1 MVDIDKIWLL
11 LKVIVSEW
19 RKDKVVRLGA
29 SLAFYAVF
37 SLPPFLVI
45 LAAIAGIFYGE
56 EAAQGRI
63 VQQFRGLF
71 GREDAQTIQTMIL
84 QAGSP
89 KTGTIAAMVGMT
101 TLLISA
107 TAVLADLQD
116 ALNTIWKVKTKSKI
130 SFMYR
135 LKNRALSLLVTLGTG
150 FLLLVSLIVSILLT
164 AFGDYISLLSSGS
177 FMLGHFLRAADFLI
191 SFGITTLLFALLF
204 RLVPD
209 EEIAWKDV
217 WLGAS
222 LTALL
227 FIIGKLLTG
236 LYIAQSRIASVFGA
250 AGSLATLL
258 FWVYCQAQ
266 IFFLGAEFTRVY
278 ANMYGSKGGSEKH
291 AVGETRQG
299 NA

>member
-1 MVDIDKIWLL
+1 MIEVDKIWLL
-11 LKVIVSEW
+11 LKVVVSEW

-29 SLAFYAVF
+29 SRAFYAVF

-63 VQQFRGLF
+63 VQEFQGLL

-89 KTGTIAAMVGMT
+89 KTGIIAATAGMT
-101 TLLISA
+101 ALFIGA
-107 TAVLADLQD
+107 IAVFADLQD
-116 ALNTIWKVKTKSKI
+116 ALNTIWEVKAKPKI
-130 SFMYR
+130 SLIYR
-135 LKNRALSLLVTLGTG
+135 LKARALSLLVTLGSG
-150 FLLLVSLIVSILLT
+150 FLLLVSLIVSIVLS

-177 FMLGHFLRAADFLI
+177 LMLGHFLRAADFFI
-191 SFGITTLLFALLF
+191 SFGIITLLFATLF

-209 EEIAWKDV
+209 EEIEWKDV

-222 LTALL
+222 LTAWL
-227 FIIGKLLTG
+227 FIIGKFLTG

-258 FWVYCQAQ
+258 LWIYFQAQ
-266 IFFLGAEFTRVY
+266 VFFLGAEFTRVY
-278 ANMYGSKGGSEKH
+278 AKMYGSKSRPEKRR
-291 AVGETRQG
+291 VSSRD
-299 NA
+299 